1 MTPEPVEPAVA
12 PPPPP
17 PPTPLV
23 PPQVFFAAG
32 SNYPPRIV
40 HTQEEADAL
49 DKTLWISAAIA
60 PAPKAADEP
69 KWPQIWH
76 NVNVPPKIVGSAE
89 EAAALGPDWRKLDL
103 ASHGLSVTPLEPES

>member
-1 MTPEPVEPAVA
+1 MTPEPVEPSVA
-12 PPPPP
+12 APPPP

-32 SNYPPRIV
+32 SNAPPRIV

-69 KWPQIWH
+69 KFPQIWH
-76 NVNVPPKIVGSAE
+76 NINVPARIVSSPE
-89 EAAALGPDWRKLDL
+89 EVAALPPDWRKLDL
-103 ASHGLSVTPLEPES
+103 APHGLAVTPLAPES